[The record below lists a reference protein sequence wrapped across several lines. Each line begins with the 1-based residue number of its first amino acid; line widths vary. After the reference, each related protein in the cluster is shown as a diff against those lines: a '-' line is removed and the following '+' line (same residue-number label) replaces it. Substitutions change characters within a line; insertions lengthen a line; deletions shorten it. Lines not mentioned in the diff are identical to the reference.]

1 MKSCDELELPCT
13 EEAYY
18 YVVKN
23 KVTGEVSEMLSTD
36 YQDNWQDFDFIEATD
51 KIIVLQEGYEPPIKD
66 FSIFKDD
73 IDYTYSIL
81 NEDNVFLLIC
91 YNIDK
96 SSSFKQ
102 EAINTFYKDCQT
114 AGISFYALCASS
126 DENILAFAEQNNIEY
141 FFILQ
146 MRPL

>member
-1 MKSCDELELPCT
+1 MYRR
-13 EEAYY
+13 AYY

-36 YQDNWQDFDFIEATD
+36 YQDKWQDFDFIEATD

-66 FSIFKDD
+66 FSIFKDG

-96 SSSFKQ
+96 TSSFKQ

-114 AGISFYALCASS
+114 AGFLSMLYVLRAMKIFLT
-126 DENILAFAEQNNIEY
+126 FARIKQYRI
-141 FFILQ
+141 FILFY
-146 MRPL
+146 R